1 MTKISNVKR
10 AQKTALLFRSI
21 CSLFI
26 EATRDNKDLA
36 RLVITQVQLSPDK
49 SHCYVYFYAPEGKD
63 VFDTLF
69 DTLKMYKPSLRAALS
84 KAIASR
90 YTPEITFKYDA
101 VKEKANRVEQL
112 LCQLK
117 EKGEL

>member
-1 MTKISNVKR
+1 MSKISEVKR
-10 AQKTALLFRSI
+10 AQKTALLFRAI
-21 CSLFI
+21 CNLYL
-26 EATRDNKDLA
+26 EAARDNKDLA

-49 SHCYVYFYAPEGKD
+49 SHCYVYFYAPEGKE
-63 VFDTLF
+63 VYESLFHTL
-69 DTLKMYKPSLRAALS
+69 TLYKPSLRAALS

-90 YTPEITFKYDA
+90 YTPEITFKYDG
-101 VKEKANRVEQL
+101 VKEKANRVEHL